1 MWNGKWKIAR
11 LHFPRLLECSL
22 LRPLQSRVAL
32 DTRLLFWILMK
43 RSNRHD
49 ELSARIAESRARVR
63 YAETDQMGVAYY
75 ANYFIWFEVGR
86 SQYCNDCGFSY
97 RDMEHETG
105 LFLIVAEASCRYKN
119 PARYE
124 DELIIRT
131 RITELTRRT
140 LRFSYEVERDDGAPV
155 ATGETLHVLI
165 NAEGRPSSFPEKYLS
180 LLRV

>member
-1 MWNGKWKIAR
+1 
-11 LHFPRLLECSL
+11 
-22 LRPLQSRVAL
+22 
-32 DTRLLFWILMK
+32 MK
-43 RSNRHD
+43 RTNQDVPATRS
-49 ELSARIAESRARVR
+49 AESRVKVR

-97 RDMEHETG
+97 RDMERETG

-124 DELIIRT
+124 DDLIIRT
-131 RITELTRRT
+131 TITQLTRRT
-140 LRFSYEVERDDGAPV
+140 LRFAYEIHRTDGAAV

-165 NAEGRPSSFPEKYLS
+165 NTAGRPSSLPEQYLS
-180 LLRV
+180 LLGKP

>member
-1 MWNGKWKIAR
+1 
-11 LHFPRLLECSL
+11 
-22 LRPLQSRVAL
+22 
-32 DTRLLFWILMK
+32 MK
-43 RSNRHD
+43 RPPREGMASQRV
-49 ELSARIAESRARVR
+49 AESRVRVR

-75 ANYFIWFEVGR
+75 ANYFVWFEVGR

-97 RDMEHETG
+97 RDMERETG

-131 RITELTRRT
+131 QVTESTRRT
-140 LRFSYEVERDDGAPV
+140 LRFSYEIERVDGAAV

-165 NAEGRPSSFPEKYLS
+165 NKDGRPSSFPEKYLS
-180 LLRV
+180 LLKG

>member
-1 MWNGKWKIAR
+1 MRTSKHEAA
-11 LHFPRLLECSL
+11 LSSL
-22 LRPLQSRVAL
+22 
-32 DTRLLFWILMK
+32 
-43 RSNRHD
+43 
-49 ELSARIAESRARVR
+49 IAESRAKVR

-75 ANYFIWFEVGR
+75 ANYFVWFEVGR

-97 RDMEHETG
+97 RDMERETG

-131 RITELTRRT
+131 RVTESTRRT
-140 LRFSYEVERDDGAPV
+140 LRFSYEIERADGAAV

-165 NAEGRPSSFPEKYLS
+165 NAAGRPSSFPEKYLT
-180 LLRV
+180 LLRETTSDR